1 MARTSTG
8 EHKLRSERHRHCVVS
23 ASLLTSA
30 AWWALA
36 LAVLFL
42 VWRIRIGVG
51 TWGDEPYAL
60 STALRYSLGDRP
72 LVDSWDTNFSSAVLA
87 LPFVRAFLAIWGSTD
102 GILLAYRAVYVVMI
116 VSVAVLSVRYLAANP
131 ENRTGLWIGP
141 LFVIYMPFVGPGV
154 GYGGDWILH
163 ILSGL
168 IAYRLTQQRRERPWL
183 HVLPGL
189 VSSMAIIGNPPTI
202 TVIPFFVLCLWLAH
216 RDSRQTHS
224 SRIIAWY
231 LAGVLTVA
239 IAFLLVL
246 LLLAGPS
253 VLSLLP
259 HVLEPDDHS
268 FGLGSQ
274 AARVWSARW
283 LIVCVILVTATLR
296 VLAVRRRRPG
306 SQSRAALAILMSLL
320 GTGALAVV
328 DRLSVNVLPQSIV
341 FAAGASILAA
351 FSLERHEPPK
361 GTAVLI
367 APAAGAAFGW
377 FAGSNGG
384 IFTAI
389 IGAPLLLAA
398 GVLWAIDLDRD
409 LTDGVGHLGRSL
421 IALALGVLVVATGA
435 IGVLRTPEGT
445 TLSMQTVVSEGP
457 FAGIRGTEDEA
468 RLQSELVAALRSLPA
483 AGGRVVFL
491 ERFALGYLITLD
503 MPGTYSTWAT
513 SASSDRL
520 QQYIDAT
527 GNRPARIVLTRYALD
542 LNDGEFPETVNI
554 RGFEEGYSLIYA
566 DQNLRVFDLQ
576 AP

>member
-1 MARTSTG
+1 MADTSTG
-8 EHKLRSERHRHCVVS
+8 EHNMRSERQPNCVVS

-87 LPFVRAFLAIWGSTD
+87 LPFVRALLAIRGSTD

-116 VSVAVLSVRYLAANP
+116 VSVAVLSARYLAAVP
-131 ENRTGLWIGP
+131 ENRAGLWIGP
-141 LFVIYMPFVGPGV
+141 LLIVYMPFVGPGV

-168 IAYRLTQQRRERPWL
+168 IAYRLMQQGRDRSWL
-183 HVLPGL
+183 YILPGL
-189 VSSMAIIGNPPTI
+189 LSGMAIIGNPPTV
-202 TVIPFFVLCLWLAH
+202 TVIPFFVLCLWLAQ
-216 RDSRQTHS
+216 RDSRHRHS
-224 SRIIAWY
+224 AQIIARY
-231 LAGVLTVA
+231 LAGVLAVG

-253 VLSLLP
+253 VLSMLQ
-259 HVLEPDDHS
+259 HVVEPDDHS

-274 AARVWSARW
+274 AERAWSARW
-283 LIVCVILVTATLR
+283 LIVCVALVTATLR
-296 VLAVRRRRPG
+296 ILAVRRNRPRG
-306 SQSRAALAILMSLL
+306 QSRAALAILMSLA

-328 DRLSVNVLPQSIV
+328 DRLSVNVLPQSMV
-341 FAAGASILAA
+341 FAAGASMLTA
-351 FSLERHEPPK
+351 FALEGHEPPK

-367 APAAGAAFGW
+367 APAMGAALGW
-377 FAGSNGG
+377 FASSNGG
-384 IFTAI
+384 VFTAI

-398 GVLWAIDLDRD
+398 GVLWAIDIDQN
-409 LTDGVGHLGRSL
+409 LTDEVRNLDRSL
-421 IALALGVLVVATGA
+421 IALALGVLVLATGA
-435 IGVLRTPEGT
+435 IGILRTPEGM
-445 TLSMQTVVSEGP
+445 TLSMRTVVSEGP

-468 RLQSELVAALRSLPA
+468 RLQSELIAALRSLPA

-554 RGFEEGYSLIYA
+554 RGFEEEYSLIYA